1 MLKAT
6 LRIFQ
11 RVIVGTRIVKEMYQE
26 NAIATAE
33 IIKTEKKK
41 KTEKLVVNMGRERT
55 VVIETGIE
63 ISLKIEK
70 EGTRIEIGIDVTIVM
85 DAMIPIMEVVIEESA
100 VTQLRPMIIV
110 QGTVIEGIVIGTEI
124 VIATKIVR
132 ETRIEIETVAGI
144 VVGIATVKEIGIG
157 TEENMVQV
165 AIAGKIVKETGLRIE
180 IEKRTGIRTEI
191 GIAVVIGTS
200 IIVDK
205 RSGHY
210 SISEILIFV
219 TIVV

>member
-11 RVIVGTRIVKEMYQE
+11 RVIVGKRIAKEMFQE
-26 NAIATAE
+26 NAIATAAE
-33 IIKTEKKK
+33 IIKTEKKG
-41 KTEKLVVNMGRERT
+41 KTEKLIVNMGRERT
-55 VVIETGIE
+55 AVIETGIE
-63 ISLKIEK
+63 RNPKIEK
-70 EGTRIEIGIDVTIVM
+70 GGTRIEIGTDVKIVM

-144 VVGIATVKEIGIG
+144 VVGIATGKEIGIG
-157 TEENMVQV
+157 TEKNMVQAV
-165 AIAGKIVKETGLRIE
+165 IAGKIVKEKGLRIG
-180 IEKRTGIRTEI
+180 IEKRIEIGTEIEI

-205 RSGHY
+205 GKWD
-210 SISEILIFV
+210 LLNF
-219 TIVV
+219 

>member
-1 MLKAT
+1 
-6 LRIFQ
+6 
-11 RVIVGTRIVKEMYQE
+11 MYQE

-70 EGTRIEIGIDVTIVM
+70 EGTRIEIGIDATIVM
-85 DAMIPIMEVVIEESA
+85 DAMIPIMEVVTEENA
-100 VTQLRPMIIV
+100 VALLRLMIIV
-110 QGTVIEGIVIGTEI
+110 QGTVTEGIVIGTEI
-124 VIATKIVR
+124 VIVTEIVR
-132 ETRIEIETVAGI
+132 ETPRIEIETVAGI